1 MALAVAEAEAEGE
14 LGWAALA
21 PGAAMAPGTALVKAP
36 ALATRAIGS
45 LAFEAPA
52 MAITAMA
59 TTAAAPSHAYSAPV
73 APSEAV
79 ASALAATLFG
89 TTPAS
94 GAVTGASSESA
105 EAHEHLLLWL
115 ETISLT
121 PPGSDEGSDGGFL
134 EDRFSDANDALSEAA
149 MRRHSASYSAG
160 YRHGEGSGGTEDDGG
175 EGCSEGGYG
184 EGRSCEGGDDEQW
197 SLPQLLSQSEGFAAR
212 GARSLRSSKELFL
225 PLQVPSTTRAP
236 STTHSKELFL
246 PLHALSRSS
255 EGWRASSRASSE
267 PDPWAHEEAEYDP
280 SLDAHDPN
288 LDAYDPWAGDMGS
301 GSGSGGSRQRSAVPS
316 SQRGSSHL
324 DTGPVSARHSARS
337 GGSTAR
343 SSGEISVLSTYS
355 SVSSSISLGRV
366 GGAHSHP
373 FGSHAIQR
381 PRGIPRLGEMTD
393 TRPPRMPGGAGVSG
407 SGVNGGAG
415 VSGSGVNGSGV
426 NGAPWRAPRL
436 EPSEAAAS
444 GLAISYAIELAGIVA
459 RRHLAAEEAE
469 EAAIARS
476 ELDSAVTSARYSAA
490 LSEVGSAASSE
501 GGCSAWEGDSQ
512 DSVRRGC
519 L

>member
-36 ALATRAIGS
+36 ALATRAIGT
-45 LAFEAPA
+45 LACEAPA
-52 MAITAMA
+52 MATTAMATTAMATTAMA

-73 APSEAV
+73 APSKAV
-79 ASALAATLFG
+79 ASALAAALFG

-149 MRRHSASYSAG
+149 MRRHSAAYSAG
-160 YRHGEGSGGTEDDGG
+160 YRHGEGRGGTEEDGG

-225 PLQVPSTTRAP
+225 PLQVPSTTRVP

-255 EGWRASSRASSE
+255 EGRRASSRASSE
-267 PDPWAHEEAEYDP
+267 PDPWA
-280 SLDAHDPN
+280 
-288 LDAYDPWAGDMGS
+288 
-301 GSGSGGSRQRSAVPS
+301 
-316 SQRGSSHL
+316 RG
-324 DTGPVSARHSARS
+324 
-337 GGSTAR
+337 
-343 SSGEISVLSTYS
+343 
-355 SVSSSISLGRV
+355 
-366 GGAHSHP
+366 
-373 FGSHAIQR
+373 
-381 PRGIPRLGEMTD
+381 
-393 TRPPRMPGGAGVSG
+393 
-407 SGVNGGAG
+407 
-415 VSGSGVNGSGV
+415 
-426 NGAPWRAPRL
+426 
-436 EPSEAAAS
+436 
-444 GLAISYAIELAGIVA
+444 
-459 RRHLAAEEAE
+459 
-469 EAAIARS
+469 
-476 ELDSAVTSARYSAA
+476 
-490 LSEVGSAASSE
+490 
-501 GGCSAWEGDSQ
+501 
-512 DSVRRGC
+512 
-519 L
+519 

>member
-1 MALAVAEAEAEGE
+1 MA
-14 LGWAALA
+14 
-21 PGAAMAPGTALVKAP
+21 T
-36 ALATRAIGS
+36 
-45 LAFEAPA
+45 
-52 MAITAMA
+52 TAMA

-73 APSEAV
+73 VPSKAV
-79 ASALAATLFG
+79 ANALAAALFG

-197 SLPQLLSQSEGFAAR
+197 SLSQLLSQSEGFAAR

-225 PLQVPSTTRAP
+225 PLQVPTTTRVPSTTHSKELFLPLQVPTTTRVP

-255 EGWRASSRASSE
+255 EGRRASSRASSE
-267 PDPWAHEEAEYDP
+267 PDPWKEAEYDP
-280 SLDAHDPN
+280 N
-288 LDAYDPWAGDMGS
+288 LEAYDPWAGDMGS

-316 SQRGSSHL
+316 SQRGCRHL
-324 DTGPVSARHSARS
+324 DTGPLSARHSARS

-343 SSGEISVLSTYS
+343 SSGEVSSGEISVLSTYS
-355 SVSSSISLGRV
+355 SVSSSVSLGRV

-393 TRPPRMPGGAGVSG
+393 TRPPLTPGGAGVSG

-415 VSGSGVNGSGV
+415 VSGSGVND
-426 NGAPWRAPRL
+426 APWRAPRL

-476 ELDSAVTSARYSAA
+476 ELGSAVTSARYSAA

-501 GGCSAWEGDSQ
+501 GGCSAWDSQ

>member
-36 ALATRAIGS
+36 ALATRAIGT

-52 MAITAMA
+52 MATNAMA
-59 TTAAAPSHAYSAPV
+59 TTAAAPSHANSAPV
-73 APSEAV
+73 VPTAAPSHANSAPVVPSEAV
-79 ASALAATLFG
+79 ANALAAALFG

-105 EAHEHLLLWL
+105 EAHEHLLVWL

-160 YRHGEGSGGTEDDGG
+160 YRHGEGSGGTEEDGG

-197 SLPQLLSQSEGFAAR
+197 SLPQLLSQSEGFVNDEQWSLPQLLSQSEGFAAR

-225 PLQVPSTTRAP
+225 PL
-236 STTHSKELFL
+236 
-246 PLHALSRSS
+246 HALSRSS
-255 EGWRASSRASSE
+255 EGRRASSRASSE
-267 PDPWAHEEAEYDP
+267 PDPWKEAEYDP
-280 SLDAHDPN
+280 NLEAYDPN
-288 LDAYDPWAGDMGS
+288 LEAYDPWAGDM

-324 DTGPVSARHSARS
+324 DTGPLSARHSARS

-343 SSGEISVLSTYS
+343 SSGEISSGEISVLSTYS

-373 FGSHAIQR
+373 FGIRAIQR
-381 PRGIPRLGEMTD
+381 PRGIPRLGEMSD
-393 TRPPRMPGGAGVSG
+393 TRPPRTPGGAGVS
-407 SGVNGGAG
+407 
-415 VSGSGVNGSGV
+415 GSGV

>member
-1 MALAVAEAEAEGE
+1 MHLMREAIKG
-14 LGWAALA
+14 
-21 PGAAMAPGTALVKAP
+21 
-36 ALATRAIGS
+36 
-45 LAFEAPA
+45 
-52 MAITAMA
+52 
-59 TTAAAPSHAYSAPV
+59 
-73 APSEAV
+73 
-79 ASALAATLFG
+79 
-89 TTPAS
+89 
-94 GAVTGASSESA
+94 TGASSESA

-149 MRRHSASYSAG
+149 MRRHSAAYSAG
-160 YRHGEGSGGTEDDGG
+160 YRHGEGRGGTEEDGG

-225 PLQVPSTTRAP
+225 PLQVPSTTRVP

-255 EGWRASSRASSE
+255 EGRRASSRASSE
-267 PDPWAHEEAEYDP
+267 PDPWKEAEYDP
-280 SLDAHDPN
+280 NLEAYDPN
-288 LDAYDPWAGDMGS
+288 LEAYDPWAGDM

-316 SQRGSSHL
+316 SQRGSRHL

-343 SSGEISVLSTYS
+343 SSGEVSSGEISVLSTYS

-393 TRPPRMPGGAGVSG
+393 TRPPRTPGGAGVSG

-426 NGAPWRAPRL
+426 NDTPWRAPRL

-476 ELDSAVTSARYSAA
+476 ELGSAVTSARYSAA

>member
-1 MALAVAEAEAEGE
+1 
-14 LGWAALA
+14 
-21 PGAAMAPGTALVKAP
+21 
-36 ALATRAIGS
+36 
-45 LAFEAPA
+45 
-52 MAITAMA
+52 
-59 TTAAAPSHAYSAPV
+59 
-73 APSEAV
+73 
-79 ASALAATLFG
+79 
-89 TTPAS
+89 
-94 GAVTGASSESA
+94 
-105 EAHEHLLLWL
+105 
-115 ETISLT
+115 
-121 PPGSDEGSDGGFL
+121 
-134 EDRFSDANDALSEAA
+134 
-149 MRRHSASYSAG
+149 
-160 YRHGEGSGGTEDDGG
+160 
-175 EGCSEGGYG
+175 
-184 EGRSCEGGDDEQW
+184 
-197 SLPQLLSQSEGFAAR
+197 
-212 GARSLRSSKELFL
+212 
-225 PLQVPSTTRAP
+225 
-236 STTHSKELFL
+236 
-246 PLHALSRSS
+246 
-255 EGWRASSRASSE
+255 
-267 PDPWAHEEAEYDP
+267 
-280 SLDAHDPN
+280 
-288 LDAYDPWAGDMGS
+288 MGS

-316 SQRGSSHL
+316 SQRGSAHL
-324 DTGPVSARHSARS
+324 DTGPLSARHSARS

-343 SSGEISVLSTYS
+343 SSGEVSVLSTYS

-393 TRPPRMPGGAGVSG
+393 TRPPRTPGGAGVSG

-426 NGAPWRAPRL
+426 NDAPWRAPRL

-476 ELDSAVTSARYSAA
+476 ELGSAVTSARYSAA

>member
-36 ALATRAIGS
+36 ALATRAIGT

-52 MAITAMA
+52 MATTAMA

-73 APSEAV
+73 VPSEAV
-79 ASALAATLFG
+79 ANALAAALFG

-149 MRRHSASYSAG
+149 MRRHSAAYSAG
-160 YRHGEGSGGTEDDGG
+160 YRHGEGSGGTEEDGG

-197 SLPQLLSQSEGFAAR
+197 SLSQLLSQSEGFAAR

-225 PLQVPSTTRAP
+225 PLQVPTTTRVP

-246 PLHALSRSS
+246 PLQALSRSS
-255 EGWRASSRASSE
+255 EGRRASSRASSE
-267 PDPWAHEEAEYDP
+267 PDPWKEAEYDP
-280 SLDAHDPN
+280 NLEAYDPN
-288 LDAYDPWAGDMGS
+288 LEAYDPWAGDMGS

-316 SQRGSSHL
+316 SQRGCRHL
-324 DTGPVSARHSARS
+324 DTGPLSARHSARS

-393 TRPPRMPGGAGVSG
+393 TRPPLPP
-407 SGVNGGAG
+407 GGAG

-426 NGAPWRAPRL
+426 NDAPWRAPRL

-459 RRHLAAEEAE
+459 RRHLAVEEAE

-501 GGCSAWEGDSQ
+501 GGCSAWDSQ